1 MKLNNFFRVFLV
13 FLAVT
18 LADGC
23 SPVEKDNSYKLIS
36 CDERLKNV
44 LAESKLNN
52 FEHQKFNKLLANE
65 FPKYKEIFI
74 EAGEVNDIDWELLAA
89 ISFKESQWN
98 PKAKS
103 KTGVRGMM
111 MVTLETAA
119 IVGVNNRLDPVQSI
133 NGGAKYFA
141 NILTKNIFGKT
152 DLDKLKISLASYNL
166 GPTNIIN
173 IASTIDKEPNEMSWE
188 DFYLKL
194 KNISGPDVGLI
205 DINNYTRGQQAIDYV
220 ERVSEFYDL
229 MEVHSCKTKTQS
241 V

>member
-1 MKLNNFFRVFLV
+1 MGNIFRFFFLP
-13 FLAVT
+13 VT
-18 LADGC
+18 ALI
-23 SPVEKDNSYKLIS
+23 LIS
-36 CDERLKNV
+36 CSNI
-44 LAESKLNN
+44 SKQMSCEEILDTTYINSSLNN
-52 FEHQKFNKLLANE
+52 FEKNKFKDL
-65 FPKYKEIFI
+65 FI
-74 EAGEVNDIDWELLAA
+74 NRYPEYDLMFQDAADETNIEKNLLAA
-89 ISFKESQWN
+89 ISFQESQWD
-98 PKAKS
+98 PKAIS
-103 KTGVRGMM
+103 NMGVRGMM

-229 MEVHSCKTKTQS
+229 MEVHSCKAKTQS

>member
-1 MKLNNFFRVFLV
+1 
-13 FLAVT
+13 
-18 LADGC
+18 
-23 SPVEKDNSYKLIS
+23 
-36 CDERLKNV
+36 
-44 LAESKLNN
+44 
-52 FEHQKFNKLLANE
+52 
-65 FPKYKEIFI
+65 
-74 EAGEVNDIDWELLAA
+74 
-89 ISFKESQWN
+89 
-98 PKAKS
+98 
-103 KTGVRGMM
+103 M

-173 IASTIDKEPNEMSWE
+173 IASTIDKPNEMSWE

-205 DINNYTRGQQAIDYV
+205 DINTRGQQAIDYV

-229 MEVHSCKTKTQS
+229 MEVHSCKVKTQS